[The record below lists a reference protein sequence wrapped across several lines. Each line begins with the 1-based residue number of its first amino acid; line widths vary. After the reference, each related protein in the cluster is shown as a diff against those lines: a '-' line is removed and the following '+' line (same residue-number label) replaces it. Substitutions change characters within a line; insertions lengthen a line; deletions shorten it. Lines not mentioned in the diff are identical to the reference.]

1 MSIRIGQRP
10 KNSMCFHWDTT
21 GWTESIFFVNSC
33 NAWII
38 WTVCMCVFV
47 CENVRKKRFETAC
60 GMQIHSTSVNSYET
74 GPLLQSMIQN
84 ATPQWSGIIIGM
96 IMIGWLGKWTKRT
109 VTTTCLFNRNVRTS
123 TCASVLR
130 ILLLAYTT
138 EVINEFYYVHLIVR
152 AHATEYAN
160 RIPPSIVSARARLSN
175 NQMHLSTLRCV
186 NKCWTV

>member
-1 MSIRIGQRP
+1 MRIGQRP

-21 GWTESIFFVNSC
+21 GWTESTFFINSC

-38 WTVCMCVFV
+38 WIMDMCVFV
-47 CENVRKKRFETAC
+47 CENVRKNASKLHAECKSIRRVLIATKLAHC
-60 GMQIHSTSVNSYET
+60 
-74 GPLLQSMIQN
+74 LQSMIQN
-84 ATPQWSGIIIGM
+84 ATPQWSGIIISM
-96 IMIGWLGKWTKRT
+96 TMIGWLEKWTKRT

-130 ILLLAYTT
+130 ILLLACTT

-152 AHATEYAN
+152 AHAIEYAN
-160 RIPPSIVSARARLSN
+160 RSPPSRIQCERARHSN
-175 NQMHLSTLRCV
+175 NQMHRSTLRCV